1 MRKIRIDMSYISK
14 LHGIWVACLLFPL
27 LLASCEASEKEAEAA
42 TEGDFI
48 FRLSLPPALS
58 VSTRA
63 GDIGGISI
71 NDVWVIQFDMDDKMI
86 AAKNFGASSIKQAT
100 NENGSE
106 NKALLQVETD
116 GFTNINSTFRV
127 IGNFGSNHSALKTFS
142 QTTNAAKADLQ
153 KITNDFS
160 SSYTT
165 ETNLLVSGDIEY
177 ERKSDNDQKA
187 VVIAPLSFAYAWLTV
202 KWTSEVAYPAK
213 FELRSIKAYGLPAT
227 LAIDS
232 RAGAA
237 SGVYP
242 ETATGSCT
250 VKETST
256 GSLSEGGSYHFYM
269 PENLRGIGCGVS
281 FQQKNIADYGPKNDG
296 TAPTLGADGKPADGG
311 SLANCT
317 YIDLEGLY
325 YYANSAGTDAVTGAV
340 AARYRLYLGGNL
352 MNDYNIRRGYHYT
365 VTVEISGI
373 NSADVRV
380 TITDGAVVVFD
391 KVDTI
396 TKEVDFR

>member
-1 MRKIRIDMSYISK
+1 MSKSY
-14 LHGIWVACLLFPL
+14 GIWAACLLLPL
-27 LLASCEASEKEAEAA
+27 LLASCEASEKEMIP
-42 TEGDFI
+42 TTKEGDFV
-48 FRLSLPPALS
+48 FRFSLPPALT
-58 VSTRA
+58 VNTRSGSI
-63 GDIGGISI
+63 GDVTIA
-71 NDVWVIQFDMDDKMI
+71 DVWVIQFDGDGKKLFAKSFSGDDI
-86 AAKNFGASSIKQAT
+86 GQAT
-100 NENGSE
+100 DESGTPNN
-106 NKALLQVETD
+106 ALLQVTTS
-116 GFTNINSTFRV
+116 GFSDINSTFRV
-127 IGNFGSNHSALKTFS
+127 IGNFGTDDTKLKAFS
-142 QTTNAAKADLQ
+142 ENATATKADLQ
-153 KITNDFS
+153 QITKDFS
-160 SSYTT
+160 SLYTT
-165 ETNLLVSGDIEY
+165 AKNLLVSNDIEY
-177 ERKSDNDQKA
+177 KSKGTSTGEEGVKA
-187 VVIAPLSFAYAWLTV
+187 IVTAPLNYAYAWIDV
-202 KWTSEVAYPAK
+202 KWISKVVEPAK
-213 FELRSIKAYGLPAT
+213 FELRSIKAYGLPKI

-237 SGVYP
+237 TGVYP
-242 ETATGSCT
+242 SEATGSCT
-250 VKETST
+250 VKATDT
-256 GSLSEGGSYHFYM
+256 DNGSLADNSSFPFYM

-340 AARYRLYLGGNL
+340 GARYRLYLGGNL